1 MTTQTIVARL
11 IELNVSKSD
20 ANKAVKRAEP
30 GLRQDPHIV
39 YDPEGGAE
47 QFAWSDSPVPVD
59 PDAFFRGGRW
69 PQVLER
75 AAVGVTP
82 QQRDLLRDRALED
95 PQVTD
100 LTRVALAAV
109 GVLPWPETDVVQR
122 LTRRSGAGT
131 ALKDLA
137 ENVLARIRAAA
148 VEQGRVDVL
157 LFLVRAE
164 NTSRALTGLAKDIN
178 DLQPAAGLVEETLR
192 SLHNDLGSRRTTG
205 AQRTAI
211 LRRLPL
217 LRTERQVGAALGLCA
232 FLDAEREFSAL
243 IACLDSEQVLSLPD
257 QVWAEVVGG
266 LRRPAREHLAVVAES
281 EALRARLLGS
291 AFSG

>member
-1 MTTQTIVARL
+1 M
-11 IELNVSKSD
+11 
-20 ANKAVKRAEP
+20 
-30 GLRQDPHIV
+30 
-39 YDPEGGAE
+39 
-47 QFAWSDSPVPVD
+47 
-59 PDAFFRGGRW
+59 
-69 PQVLER
+69 
-75 AAVGVTP
+75 
-82 QQRDLLRDRALED
+82 
-95 PQVTD
+95 TD

-281 EALRARLLGS
+281 EAFVPGSWDRPSPVERSTLEATAARVRRS
-291 AFSG
+291 RCPMRDACTISRPARPCPRCRSIP